1 MGLDGAD
8 SFEKRSLQSVHS
20 RLSLSTMPLR
30 TIVAMAVEQRAA
42 AAAAAA
48 AAAGDDTTLSSPI
61 DDSAPRV

>member
-8 SFEKRSLQSVHS
+8 SFEKRSLSSVHS

-30 TIVAMAVEQRAA
+30 TIVAMAVEQKNAM
-42 AAAAAA
+42 A

-61 DDSAPRV
+61 DDYAPRV